1 MSSFSKGGS
10 SFLLL
15 LVELILTVD
24 ISMCLSKSS
33 SSGSITIVFYDL
45 NFFVLILKVD
55 SLVSLSAKQT
65 VFLLFYSNLD
75 RGSF

>member
-1 MSSFSKGGS
+1 M
-10 SFLLL
+10 
-15 LVELILTVD
+15 
-24 ISMCLSKSS
+24 
-33 SSGSITIVFYDL
+33 VFYDL
-45 NFFVLILKVD
+45 NFFVFILKVE